1 MCTVKG
7 GNCTYVLSFS
17 QSFFPPLFPYF
28 PLFLLPSPPP
38 TADLSA
44 AHICI
49 SLHTWDINFHVKF
62 GPDKSLSCA
71 QFLCHLQFLPSLS
84 PILFLMLF
92 SYLLSGLHSI
102 CRAIKFWNSP
112 LRDAW
117 RIRNFNYFNNLFAMH
132 KQIKPFANIY
142 KLSCKCKTYAQARH
156 TQWYALKY
164 AMQNCKHLR
173 LD

>member
-1 MCTVKG
+1 MHSQRRKLHLCLVFLAIF
-7 GNCTYVLSFS
+7 LSPL
-17 QSFFPPLFPYF
+17 PPLFPTLYFLLRRPQLTYLRLIYVFHFTLETSTFMSSLAPTKVCHVHNFYAICSSF
-28 PLFLLPSPPP
+28 PLFL
-38 TADLSA
+38 
-44 AHICI
+44 
-49 SLHTWDINFHVKF
+49 
-62 GPDKSLSCA
+62 
-71 QFLCHLQFLPSLS
+71 FLILLVFLY
-84 PILFLMLF
+84 

-117 RIRNFNYFNNLFAMH
+117 RTRNFNYFNNLFAMH

-142 KLSCKCKTYAQARH
+142 KLSCKCKAYAQARH

>member
-17 QSFFPPLFPYF
+17 QSFFPPVS
-28 PLFLLPSPPP
+28 LLSTSFSLPP

-84 PILFLMLF
+84 LILILLAFLC

-102 CRAIKFWNSP
+102 CGAIKFWNSP
-112 LRDAW
+112 LRDSW
-117 RIRNFNYFNNLFAMH
+117 RTRNFNYFNNLFAMH

-142 KLSCKCKTYAQARH
+142 KLSCKCKAYAQAKH

-164 AMQNCKHLR
+164 AIENSNHLR

>member
-17 QSFFPPLFPYF
+17 QSFLPLFHF
-28 PLFLLPSPPP
+28 PSLLLRHPQLTYLWLIYVFHFTLETSTFMTSLAPTKVCHVHNFYAIYSSCSVSLILLLFL
-38 TADLSA
+38 
-44 AHICI
+44 
-49 SLHTWDINFHVKF
+49 
-62 GPDKSLSCA
+62 
-71 QFLCHLQFLPSLS
+71 FLC
-84 PILFLMLF
+84 

-102 CRAIKFWNSP
+102 CGAIKFWNSP
-112 LRDAW
+112 LRDSW

-142 KLSCKCKTYAQARH
+142 KLSSKCKTHAQAKYTH

-164 AMQNCKHLR
+164 AMEIANIYGLTR
-173 LD
+173 

>member
-1 MCTVKG
+1 MSCLSR
-7 GNCTYVLSFS
+7 NLSFPPFS
-17 QSFFPPLFPYF
+17 LLSPFPTSFSVTHSWLICGSYMYF
-28 PLFLLPSPPP
+28 TSHLRHQ
-38 TADLSA
+38 LS
-44 AHICI
+44 CQV
-49 SLHTWDINFHVKF
+49 W
-62 GPDKSLSCA
+62 PDKSLSCA

-102 CRAIKFWNSP
+102 CGAIKFWNSP

-117 RIRNFNYFNNLFAMH
+117 RTRNFNYFNNLFAMH

-142 KLSCKCKTYAQARH
+142 KLSCKCKTYAQAKH